1 MRRRS
6 AAAQTMEDKPQ
17 NPKRKQKPGPKR
29 RKLPKPKNFFLRGL
43 ITILPA
49 VLTLFILVTVV
60 QFAQNY
66 VTTPINSTIYWL
78 LEGNAIG
85 WKVLRSVEINPL
97 ADEFLDPEALPH
109 EAQEA
114 LRSEGVSSEAFQSEL
129 GILREPELGFFRDL
143 PSLAINPYKLR
154 REVRGVV
161 HPMVG
166 VLVSL
171 LLVLTVGYFTSGFL
185 GRRMISTFDRAA
197 QNLPVIRSV
206 YPYTKQLVE
215 FFAAETDFEFDTVVA
230 APYPSEGVWAISFV
244 TSPGLKTVHE
254 ELGERYV
261 SVFVPTSPMPMT
273 GFTVFIKEDR
283 LIPLPISVD
292 EALRVTISAG
302 VLIPAHEQV
311 KDLTDA
317 LKASGAELEGGHAS
331 EDDPD
336 DGPLETA

>member
-1 MRRRS
+1 MLAGASS
-6 AAAQTMEDKPQ
+6 ADRMADPNNDPGTKA
-17 NPKRKQKPGPKR
+17 KRPR
-29 RKLPKPKNFFLRGL
+29 RKLRKPKNFFLRGL

-78 LEGNAIG
+78 LESNAMG
-85 WKVLRSVEINPL
+85 WKVLESVDIDPL
-97 ADEFLDPEALPH
+97 ADEFLDTEALPQ
-109 EAQEA
+109 EAQEQ
-114 LRSEGVSSEAFQSEL
+114 LRNTGISSEPFQSEL
-129 GILREPELGFFRDL
+129 EILRGPEMGFFRDL
-143 PSLAINPYKLR
+143 HGLAINPYKLR
-154 REVRGVV
+154 REVRAVV

-185 GRRMISTFDRAA
+185 GRRMIATVDRAA

-215 FFAAETDFEFDTVVA
+215 FFAAETEFDFDTVVA
-230 APYPSEGVWAISFV
+230 APYPSEGVWAIAFV

-254 ELGERYV
+254 HLGERYV

-283 LIPLPISVD
+283 LIPLPITVD
-292 EALRVTISAG
+292 EALRVTVSAG

-311 KDLTDA
+311 KELENSLTA
-317 LKASGAELEGGHAS
+317 LGAELGEAG
-331 EDDPD
+331 
-336 DGPLETA
+336 DGEAATDS

>member
-1 MRRRS
+1 MRRH
-6 AAAQTMEDKPQ
+6 AAQAPTMVDEDQ
-17 NPKRKQKPGPKR
+17 TPKRRQKTEK

-78 LEGNAIG
+78 LEGNAAG
-85 WKVLRSVEINPL
+85 WKILGSVEIDPL
-97 ADEFLDPEALPH
+97 AVEFLDPEALPT

-114 LRSEGVSSEAFQSEL
+114 LRSGGASSDAFQAEL
-129 GILREPELGFFRDL
+129 EILRAPELGFLRDL
-143 PSLAINPYKLR
+143 PGLAINPYKLR

-171 LLVLTVGYFTSGFL
+171 LLILTVGYFTSGFL
-185 GRRMISTFDRAA
+185 GRRMISTVDRAA

-215 FFAAETDFEFDTVVA
+215 FFAAETDFDFDTVVA
-230 APYPSEGVWAISFV
+230 APYPSEGVWAIAFV
-244 TSPGLKTVHE
+244 TSSGLKTVHE
-254 ELGERYV
+254 KLGEPYV

-292 EALRVTISAG
+292 EALRVTVSAG

-311 KDLTDA
+311 IGLEESLQA
-317 LKASGAELEGGHAS
+317 LGANLEDEGS
-331 EDDPD
+331 EDDDSD
-336 DGPLETA
+336 DGPEETA